1 MKKLLILPLLFKTL
15 FASTLLVE
23 DGNVTISLDDAN
35 ISLLVGETL
44 DLEKEVKVCYLLGEG
59 RVIIDEDTSLSK
71 KSSNKCY
78 TMQKDKEIG
87 LKKYLQE
94 LNKTLVTLFFQNSKT
109 SSISTVFRGG
119 KKEKYTGVITLNQN
133 ETDFVIK
140 SNSWSAYP
148 ITLSVYDS
156 LENEV
161 YSKTKY
167 IDDDEDTM
175 VFRLKRSQLSNKYR
189 VKVRDKDGKEYIDVE
204 VVLK

>member
-1 MKKLLILPLLFKTL
+1 MKKLLIIPLLFKML
-15 FASTLLVE
+15 LASTLLVK
-23 DGNVTISLDDAN
+23 DANVTISRDDEN
-35 ISLLVGETL
+35 TSLPVGATL
-44 DLEKEVKVCYLLGEG
+44 DLGKEVKVCYLLGEG
-59 RVIIDEDTSLSK
+59 IVIIDEDTSLSK

-78 TMQKDKEIG
+78 TTQKDKEID

-94 LNKTLVTLFFQNSKT
+94 FKKTIVTIFQNSMT

-175 VFRLKRSQLSNKYR
+175 VFRLKRSQLSNKCR